1 MVSFCSAVAHSTSRD
16 KHHQSIIMAVSEGG
30 YIFRFVG
37 EERIRKELKCPI
49 CLLVLKTPH
58 LTDCCGGDFCKSCID
73 GVKGQNK
80 PCPLCRE
87 DFKTMINKKVEREV
101 QLLFIYCVNSSKGC
115 TWTGAIKDL
124 NDHIADGNGTN
135 VTANRRVGSIVSDI
149 RPIYAQTEERIC
161 QYQDLRCPLGCGV
174 YILRKDVV
182 YHKKNICPQRPFE
195 CLHCGT
201 KDTFTHISAK
211 HYPICKQF
219 PLQCPNACTKDTIPR
234 GKMPGHLEVC
244 PLQPVVC
251 PYAKYG
257 CKSDS
262 SVVRRDHEKHLKDAV
277 HTHLEMVTKSHEK
290 LVEEVKQMSMDTSSL
305 KTGKLEM
312 KQMSMDTSSLK
323 TGKLKMKQMSMD
335 TSSLKTGSDHESDS
349 ALCVEIP
356 LPLKML
362 HRNLKVIVKKGSLLP
377 EVTDIKV
384 VAICSSLGFNVG
396 INKLLNDQLKGLLQ
410 QTVGRRYRNHKS
422 ATFNVFSVPCP
433 PSTINCHFLVVVDI
447 ANRTTGTH
455 QVHNKYLEQILHSVF
470 KEVGTLELPG
480 VAKVP
485 QVGTLNSCY
494 SSVTLMR
501 PQVSTLK
508 FPSVAIAP
516 HTFRVGGCVDSIFST
531 YMKMLNQRHN
541 YCEFLTD
548 MRFLAPTSSMFEQ
561 LIFEAERFT
570 DIQLLTSTILL

>member
-1 MVSFCSAVAHSTSRD
+1 MHVSFCSVAAHCTSRD
-16 KHHQSIIMAVSEGG
+16 KHASSSIIMAVSEGG
-30 YIFRFVG
+30 YTFRFVG
-37 EERIRKELKCPI
+37 EERIRRELKCPI

-58 LTDCCGGDFCKSCID
+58 LTDCCGADFCKSCID

-101 QLLFIYCVNSSKGC
+101 QLLSIYCVNSSKGC

-124 NDHIADGNGTN
+124 DDHIADGNGTN
-135 VTANRRVGSIVSDI
+135 VTANRSVGSIVIDM

-161 QYQDLRCPLGCGV
+161 QYQDLRCPLGCGE
-174 YILRKDVV
+174 YFLRKDVV
-182 YHKKNICPQRPFE
+182 YHRKNICPQRPFE

-201 KDTFTHISAK
+201 RDTFTHISAK

-219 PLQCPNACTKDTIPR
+219 PLQCPNACIKDTIPR
-234 GKMPGHLEVC
+234 GKMPEHLEVC
-244 PLQPVVC
+244 PLQPVLC

-257 CKSDS
+257 CKS
-262 SVVRRDHEKHLKDAV
+262 SVVRHDHEKHLKDAV

-305 KTGKLEM
+305 KTGKLVEEV
-312 KQMSMDTSSLK
+312 
-323 TGKLKMKQMSMD
+323 KQMSMD
-335 TSSLKTGSDHESDS
+335 TSSLKTGSDYESDS

-356 LPLKML
+356 LPQKML
-362 HRNLKVIVKKGSLLP
+362 YRNLKVIVKKGSLLP

-410 QTVGRRYRNHKS
+410 QKVGRQYQNYKS

-433 PSTINCHFLVVVDI
+433 PSTINCRFLVVVDI

-455 QVHNKYLEQILHSVF
+455 QDHNKYLQQILHSVF
-470 KEVGTLELPG
+470 KEVGLG
-480 VAKVP
+480 VAWCC
-485 QVGTLNSCY
+485 Q
-494 SSVTLMR
+494 
-501 PQVSTLK
+501 ST
-508 FPSVAIAP
+508 
-516 HTFRVGGCVDSIFST
+516 
-531 YMKMLNQRHN
+531 
-541 YCEFLTD
+541 
-548 MRFLAPTSSMFEQ
+548 TSRRLEVV
-561 LIFEAERFT
+561 
-570 DIQLLTSTILL
+570 